1 MKPFIDCKYESI
13 YNVLKN
19 FNKDAETLDYL
30 YYFKLKKTEKDLL
43 KVNVESKVN
52 FFDFL
57 KTFNI
62 EEESYSKT
70 FNLKRFLDENL
81 KNGNCIVI
89 KVDLFYQDFSNKYY
103 MKKHKKHNVFIRQII
118 DDNVW
123 IIENEFAD
131 SENYIEMCIKFKNLE
146 MWYNGYLENYF
157 FNGKDIE
164 DTLFVYKENKNS
176 YLKYSKYFKLLDKK
190 KFLKNEKNNYNI
202 LIRYLTRKYSND
214 KEKQTFMNLLNYK
227 IKEREK
233 LNYIGFSYMK
243 NIIDDEITLL
253 RKIIRKIIKE
263 EGFNEEKNLLIN
275 LEKNRLNSILENEK
289 NTIPKIIVRKYDSY
303 YIAKDMKYIM
313 KINKNIRQLHI
324 KHNNIIVDI
333 DSSNQKEKYSN
344 INEIE
349 ITTLFDFVSETYKIK
364 GDEIEPTKE
373 SIEKIK
379 NAQYD
384 ICLILGDVSNNDI
397 IEVLKFVP
405 YEKIYGLLG
414 NHDGLDRFEESKI
427 RNLNGKVITVNN
439 VRIAGLQGSHR
450 YKTGDYGM
458 YTHEESIQLANEIP
472 EADILVSHD
481 RPFIKD
487 NNDNVHDGL
496 KGVTYYCYKNHVK
509 LEIHGHLHEESEE
522 TLKNGTKVLGKYKV
536 DIIKL

>member
-214 KEKQTFMNLLNYK
+214 KEKADIPVTRRINPNVKDKINYQNYSDLVVSKFNNTDTTIKVDLPLSLSEKKVMSETEIEKLLKVCESVSKILNIKNYDIEWTIDEKGNIYILQCRPITTKFEVGKMEQNENKKFGIGLVNGEVIGKVIRIIDENTAKKFEQGSILVTKRLSGYSLMAANKAIGCIIESKSPLSHSAIIARELGIPVVGNVDINSICNNERYYINGKTGEYK
-227 IKEREK
+227 IV
-233 LNYIGFSYMK
+233 K
-243 NIIDDEITLL
+243 NS
-253 RKIIRKIIKE
+253 
-263 EGFNEEKNLLIN
+263 N
-275 LEKNRLNSILENEK
+275 
-289 NTIPKIIVRKYDSY
+289 
-303 YIAKDMKYIM
+303 
-313 KINKNIRQLHI
+313 INKNETRL
-324 KHNNIIVDI
+324 NNKEI
-333 DSSNQKEKYSN
+333 SLSQK
-344 INEIE
+344 
-349 ITTLFDFVSETYKIK
+349 L
-364 GDEIEPTKE
+364 
-373 SIEKIK
+373 K
-379 NAQYD
+379 N
-384 ICLILGDVSNNDI
+384 N
-397 IEVLKFVP
+397 
-405 YEKIYGLLG
+405 LL
-414 NHDGLDRFEESKI
+414 
-427 RNLNGKVITVNN
+427 KVI
-439 VRIAGLQGSHR
+439 
-450 YKTGDYGM
+450 
-458 YTHEESIQLANEIP
+458 ESFDQ
-472 EADILVSHD
+472 DIV
-481 RPFIKD
+481 
-487 NNDNVHDGL
+487 
-496 KGVTYYCYKNHVK
+496 
-509 LEIHGHLHEESEE
+509 
-522 TLKNGTKVLGKYKV
+522 
-536 DIIKL
+536 

>member
-289 NTIPKIIVRKYDSY
+289 NTIPKIIVRKYGSY

-313 KINKNIRQLHI
+313 KINKNIR
-324 KHNNIIVDI
+324 
-333 DSSNQKEKYSN
+333 
-344 INEIE
+344 
-349 ITTLFDFVSETYKIK
+349 
-364 GDEIEPTKE
+364 
-373 SIEKIK
+373 
-379 NAQYD
+379 
-384 ICLILGDVSNNDI
+384 
-397 IEVLKFVP
+397 
-405 YEKIYGLLG
+405 
-414 NHDGLDRFEESKI
+414 
-427 RNLNGKVITVNN
+427 
-439 VRIAGLQGSHR
+439 
-450 YKTGDYGM
+450 
-458 YTHEESIQLANEIP
+458 
-472 EADILVSHD
+472 
-481 RPFIKD
+481 
-487 NNDNVHDGL
+487 
-496 KGVTYYCYKNHVK
+496 
-509 LEIHGHLHEESEE
+509 
-522 TLKNGTKVLGKYKV
+522 
-536 DIIKL
+536 